1 MTSSTTLYGR
11 VAQLVERWPEEP
23 SVGGSNP
30 SPSTKH
36 FIRGSGIGKI
46 SYYW

>member
-30 SPSTKH
+30 SPST
-36 FIRGSGIGKI
+36 IVMYVGVTLNVRN
-46 SYYW
+46 